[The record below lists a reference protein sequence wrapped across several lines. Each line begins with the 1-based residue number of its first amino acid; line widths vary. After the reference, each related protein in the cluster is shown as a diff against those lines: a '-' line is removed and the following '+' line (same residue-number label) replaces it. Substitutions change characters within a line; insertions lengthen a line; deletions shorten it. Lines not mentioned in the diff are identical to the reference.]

1 MKEGREREERNLLSE
16 TESKDPVD
24 VACRRLMM
32 QFGENGKQKKK
43 AFSSIE
49 EISFL
54 CLLEHSQFLALFF
67 SIWPFWVV
75 CRIGSSEFK

>member
-1 MKEGREREERNLLSE
+1 MPQFSTASNERREGEKRKKPFSE

-32 QFGENGKQKKK
+32 QFGENGEQKKK

-67 SIWPFWVV
+67 SIWPF
-75 CRIGSSEFK
+75 